1 MPISL
6 IKEEEAHILRVLPI
20 LLKKDE
26 QFRTSLYT
34 VFSETFV
41 KKDDFSEL
49 KEIVK
54 ELALAQKRTEQRVEE
69 LAIAQKRTE
78 ERVEELAIA
87 QKRTEERLVGVEERL
102 TRLEKVVEELAIAQK
117 ETQKELKELTV
128 RVDGLAAAQKRTE
141 ERVGELAMEVRKG
154 FKELSDRI
162 SSLGSRWGIYNEAT
176 FRNTIRGIFKHQEGF
191 E

>member
-1 MPISL
+1 MSISL
-6 IKEEEAHILRVLPI
+6 IKEESAHILRVLPI

-26 QFRTSLYT
+26 QFKNSLYT

-54 ELALAQKRTEQRVEE
+54 ELALAQK
-69 LAIAQKRTE
+69 
-78 ERVEELAIA
+78 
-87 QKRTEERLVGVEERL
+87 
-102 TRLEKVVEELAIAQK
+102 

-128 RVDGLAAAQKRTE
+128 RVDGLAVAQKRTE
-141 ERVGELAMEVRKG
+141 QRIEELAVAQKRTEQRIEELAVAQKKTEQRLDSLTQRVEELTIAMNEG
-154 FKELSDRI
+154 FKNLSDSI
-162 SSLGSRWGIYNEAT
+162 SSLGSRWGIHNEAT